1 MEPLSRGDREP
12 DAGRQGGPAR
22 LKGGG
27 TRNRRRRYWSVALLS
42 GLAMAALL
50 GGPLGVLGGI
60 TTAVGVAVALG
71 RLETRE
77 ERERRMRMVAD
88 LPIAIGLLA
97 ACLRGGLSWDE
108 AVEAVCDAVGGPLG
122 AELRAVAARVR
133 LGADPAAA
141 WLALAQEPELAP
153 LARTVARAVDS
164 GAALAPALTRL
175 AADRRAA
182 ARAAAAA
189 RARAVGVRA
198 VAPLGLC
205 FLPAFILLGVAPA
218 VAGIAQTLLLPF

>member
-1 MEPLSRGDREP
+1 VKS
-12 DAGRQGGPAR
+12 
-22 LKGGG
+22 GG